1 MATRLKNYS
10 RAWYSKLIVWL
21 LVLACS
27 AGITTSFWYGV
38 SHYKDFPYLDESN
51 YLESYEFSWNIQ
63 DYTDALIQKLTYEN
77 MTEHFQ
83 KELLDAQMN
92 NAYLEWYYAGGNV
105 RFSEGSYS
113 EQYDSYQLSQK
124 EINSYYTEAYYRD
137 YDEYSDDTIDT
148 EYDSEYGT
156 SVTQNTISA
165 PTQAEEGQKNSE
177 DTTDNLSY
185 EAFVKANPTLRK
197 DLKECLEYNLK
208 QQYDYNKYVL
218 EKNRLFQ
225 ASVIARDKK
234 QEWNQVKKEY
244 RQNPFFLFYDNGVES
259 SSKDLDNNT
268 TNSISYS
275 GVTKVG
281 ATERSTVNSFQ
292 YFDSND
298 ISDSLAIPF
307 RSVDYGEYYY
317 NDENPYSNSNH
328 LDRKEQDVTSIFKT
342 WYEQQVENTLS
353 KYQVGIQMTYITLSD
368 KNETLVLAK
377 EKSKEILFYIV
388 IMAMILVIGM
398 IYLIATT
405 GKNPKD
411 NEVHLNLLDSIWS
424 EIQVGIGVLLG
435 FGFLGFFIEV
445 CIGYPGLYRVED
457 GEIRNPLLNLFGEP
471 QSQILISL
479 VTVFCAFLFFSLILS
494 QVRRLKARKWLD
506 GFICIRVIKYFWKK
520 FIKGMETL
528 WTGGRLM
535 NRMMILAIVAPIV
548 AATWI
553 GLPFVIAGLLFLVY
567 AYVPDFER
575 LQEGVK
581 KIKEGDV
588 SYQIKMEHKGVMKEV
603 ADDINQ
609 ISEGLKGAIE
619 SELRS
624 ERMKSELISNV
635 SHDIKTPL
643 TSIITYVD
651 LLKKE
656 EIDNETA
663 KDYIA
668 VIEKKAQ
675 RLKVLTNDL
684 FEAAKASSGD
694 MPVHLEKVNMQS
706 LVQQALG
713 EFDDKLRGADLE
725 VRVTMP
731 EEPVSILADGRL
743 MWRVTSNLLSN
754 AVKYAQ
760 PGSRLYL
767 DVKEEKDT
775 NRVCFIMKNISAY
788 ELNIDAE
795 ELMERFTRGD
805 ESRSTEGSGLGLNI
819 ANSLVELQH
828 GEFKIHIDGDLFKV
842 IVTMPKFQENK
853 AEKEQQEQKK
863 DVDFPVAPMKEKQ
876 KDEGVMDE
884 NVVVDLKKEEIV
896 LRKEE

>member
-10 RAWYSKLIVWL
+10 RAWYSKLIVWIII
-21 LVLACS
+21 LACS
-27 AGITTSFWYGV
+27 AGITTSFWYGI
-38 SHYKDFPYLDESN
+38 SHYKDFPYLDNSN
-51 YLESYEFSWNIQ
+51 YLESYEFEWNIK
-63 DYTDALIQKLTYEN
+63 DYTAALIQKLTYEN
-77 MTEHFQ
+77 MTEQFQ

-92 NAYLEWYYAGGNV
+92 NAYLEWYYAGGNKL
-105 RFSEGSYS
+105 FSEETYSNQYGSYTLPQKVIEGSYT
-113 EQYDSYQLSQK
+113 D
-124 EINSYYTEAYYRD
+124 AYYRD
-137 YDEYSDDTIDT
+137 YDEYSADVMDT
-148 EYDSEYGT
+148 EYDSEYST
-156 SVTQNTISA
+156 SVTENTISV
-165 PTQAEEGQKNSE
+165 PTQVEN
-177 DTTDNLSY
+177 DTEDNLSY

-197 DLKECLEYNLK
+197 DLKECLEYNLQ
-208 QQYDYNKYVL
+208 QQYEYNKYVL
-218 EKNRLFQ
+218 EKHPLFQ
-225 ASVIARDKK
+225 ASVIAKEKK

-244 RQNPFFLFYDNGVES
+244 GQNPFFLLYDNGIES
-259 SSKDLDNNT
+259 SSKDLENNT
-268 TNSISYS
+268 TNSINYS

-281 ATERSTVNSFQ
+281 AIERSSVNSFQ
-292 YFDSND
+292 YFDSNSMSNF
-298 ISDSLAIPF
+298 IEIPF
-307 RSVDYGEYYY
+307 HSVDYDEYYY
-317 NDENPYSNSNH
+317 SADNPYSNSNS
-328 LDRKEQDVTSIFKT
+328 LDRKEQNVTSIFNT

-353 KYQVGIQMTYITLSD
+353 KYQVAIQVSQSALSD

-377 EKSKEILFYIV
+377 EKSKEILFYIA

-398 IYLIATT
+398 LYLIATT
-405 GKNPKD
+405 GKTPKD

-479 VTVFCAFLFFSLILS
+479 VTVFCAFLLFSLILS

-581 KIKEGDV
+581 KIKEGNV

-603 ADDINQ
+603 ADDVNQ

>member
-10 RAWYSKLIVWL
+10 RAWYSKLIVWMII
-21 LVLACS
+21 LACS

-38 SHYKDFPYLDESN
+38 SHYKDFPYLDNSN
-51 YLESYEFSWNIQ
+51 YLESYEFEWNIK
-63 DYTDALIQKLTYEN
+63 DYTAALIQKLTYEN
-77 MTEHFQ
+77 MTEQFQ

-92 NAYLEWYYAGGNV
+92 NAYLEWYYAGGNKL
-105 RFSEGSYS
+105 FSEETYSNQYGSYTLPQKVIEGSYT
-113 EQYDSYQLSQK
+113 D
-124 EINSYYTEAYYRD
+124 AYYRD
-137 YDEYSDDTIDT
+137 YDEYSADVMDT
-148 EYDSEYGT
+148 EYDSEYST
-156 SVTQNTISA
+156 SVTENTISV
-165 PTQAEEGQKNSE
+165 PTQVEN
-177 DTTDNLSY
+177 DTEDNLSY
-185 EAFVKANPTLRK
+185 EAFVKENPTLRK
-197 DLKECLEYNLK
+197 DLKECLEYNLQ
-208 QQYDYNKYVL
+208 QQYEYNKYVL
-218 EKNRLFQ
+218 EKHPLFQ
-225 ASVIARDKK
+225 ASVIAKEKK

-244 RQNPFFLFYDNGVES
+244 GQNPFFLLYDNGIES
-259 SSKDLDNNT
+259 SSKDLENNT
-268 TNSISYS
+268 TNSINYS

-281 ATERSTVNSFQ
+281 ATERNSVNSFQ
-292 YFDSND
+292 YFDSNSMSNF
-298 ISDSLAIPF
+298 IEIPF
-307 RSVDYGEYYY
+307 HSVDYDEYYY
-317 NDENPYSNSNH
+317 SADNPYSNSNS
-328 LDRKEQDVTSIFKT
+328 LDRKEQNVTSIFNT

-353 KYQVGIQMTYITLSD
+353 KYQVAIQVSQSALSD

-377 EKSKEILFYIV
+377 EKSKEILFYIA

-398 IYLIATT
+398 LYLIATT
-405 GKNPKD
+405 GKTPKD

-445 CIGYPGLYRVED
+445 CIGYPGLYRYED
-457 GEIRNPLLNLFGEP
+457 GEIRNRLLSMFGEP

-479 VTVFCAFLFFSLILS
+479 VTVFCAFLLFSLILS

-581 KIKEGDV
+581 KIKEGNV

-603 ADDINQ
+603 ADDVNQ

-863 DVDFPVAPMKEKQ
+863 NVDFPVAPMKEKQ
-876 KDEGVMDE
+876 KDQVVMDE

>member
-10 RAWYSKLIVWL
+10 RAWYSKLIVWMII
-21 LVLACS
+21 LACS

-38 SHYKDFPYLDESN
+38 SHYKDFPYLDNSN
-51 YLESYEFSWNIQ
+51 YLESYEFEWNIK
-63 DYTDALIQKLTYEN
+63 DYTAALIQKLTYEN
-77 MTEHFQ
+77 MTEQFQ

-92 NAYLEWYYAGGNV
+92 NAYLEWYYAGGNKL
-105 RFSEGSYS
+105 FSEETYSNQYGSYTLPQKVIEGSYT
-113 EQYDSYQLSQK
+113 D
-124 EINSYYTEAYYRD
+124 AYYRD
-137 YDEYSDDTIDT
+137 YDEYSADVMDT
-148 EYDSEYGT
+148 EYDSEYST
-156 SVTQNTISA
+156 SVTENTISV
-165 PTQAEEGQKNSE
+165 PTQVEN
-177 DTTDNLSY
+177 DTEDNLSY

-208 QQYDYNKYVL
+208 QQYEYNKYVL
-218 EKNRLFQ
+218 EKNQLFQ
-225 ASVIARDKK
+225 ASVIAKEKK

-244 RQNPFFLFYDNGVES
+244 RQNPFFLLYDNGIES
-259 SSKDLDNNT
+259 SSKDLENNT
-268 TNSISYS
+268 TNSINYS

-281 ATERSTVNSFQ
+281 ATERNSVNSFQ
-292 YFDSND
+292 YFDSNSMSNF
-298 ISDSLAIPF
+298 IEIPF
-307 RSVDYGEYYY
+307 HSVDYDEYYY
-317 NDENPYSNSNH
+317 SADNPYSNSNS
-328 LDRKEQDVTSIFKT
+328 LDRKEQNVTSIFNT

-353 KYQVGIQMTYITLSD
+353 KYQVAIQVSQSALSD

-377 EKSKEILFYIV
+377 EKSKEILFYIA

-398 IYLIATT
+398 LYLIATT
-405 GKNPKD
+405 GKTPKD

-445 CIGYPGLYRVED
+445 CIGYPGLYRYED
-457 GEIRNPLLNLFGEP
+457 GEIRNRLLSMFGEP

-479 VTVFCAFLFFSLILS
+479 ITVFCAFLFFSLILS

-603 ADDINQ
+603 ADDVNQ

-863 DVDFPVAPMKEKQ
+863 NVDFPVAPMKEKQ

-896 LRKEE
+896 LGKEE

>member
-10 RAWYSKLIVWL
+10 RAWYSKLIVWIII
-21 LVLACS
+21 LACS
-27 AGITTSFWYGV
+27 AGITTSFWYGI
-38 SHYKDFPYLDESN
+38 SHYKDFPYLDNSN
-51 YLESYEFSWNIQ
+51 YLESYEFEWNIK
-63 DYTDALIQKLTYEN
+63 DYTAALIQKLTYEN
-77 MTEHFQ
+77 MTEQFQ

-92 NAYLEWYYAGGNV
+92 NAYLEWYYAGGNKL
-105 RFSEGSYS
+105 FSEETYSNQYGSYTLPQKVIEGSYT
-113 EQYDSYQLSQK
+113 D
-124 EINSYYTEAYYRD
+124 AYYRD
-137 YDEYSDDTIDT
+137 YDEYSADVMDT
-148 EYDSEYGT
+148 EYDSEYST
-156 SVTQNTISA
+156 SVTENTISV
-165 PTQAEEGQKNSE
+165 PTQVEN
-177 DTTDNLSY
+177 DTEDNLSY

-208 QQYDYNKYVL
+208 QQYEYNKYVL
-218 EKNRLFQ
+218 EKNQLFQ
-225 ASVIARDKK
+225 ASVIAKEKK
-234 QEWNQVKKEY
+234 QEWNQAKKEY
-244 RQNPFFLFYDNGVES
+244 RQNPFFLFYDNGAES
-259 SSKDLDNNT
+259 SSKYLGNNT
-268 TNSISYS
+268 TNSINYS
-275 GVTKVG
+275 GVTEVS
-281 ATERSTVNSFQ
+281 AIERSSMDSFQ
-292 YFDSND
+292 YFDSDD
-298 ISDSLAIPF
+298 ISNSLAIPF

-317 NDENPYSNSNH
+317 SDENPYSNSNN
-328 LDRKEQDVTSIFKT
+328 LDRKEQSVTSIFDK
-342 WYEQQVENTLS
+342 WYEQQVEDTLS
-353 KYQVGIQMTYITLSD
+353 KYQIGIQMNHSTLSD
-368 KNETLVLAK
+368 KNETLALAK
-377 EKSKEILFYIV
+377 EKSKEILFYIA

-398 IYLIATT
+398 LYLIATT
-405 GKNPKD
+405 GKTPKD

-479 VTVFCAFLFFSLILS
+479 VTVFCAFLLFSLILS

-581 KIKEGDV
+581 KIKEGNV

-760 PGSRLYL
+760 QGSRLYL

-876 KDEGVMDE
+876 KDQVVMDE

>member
-1 MATRLKNYS
+1 M
-10 RAWYSKLIVWL
+10 II
-21 LVLACS
+21 LACS

-38 SHYKDFPYLDESN
+38 SHYKDFPYLDDTN
-51 YLESYEFSWNIQ
+51 YLESHEFSWNVQ
-63 DYTDALIQKLTYEN
+63 AYTDALIQKLTYEN

-105 RFSEGSYS
+105 QFSEGSYS
-113 EQYDSYQLSQK
+113 NQYDSYQLSQK

-148 EYDSEYGT
+148 EYGSEYST
-156 SVTQNTISA
+156 SVVEEQKNNQNTI
-165 PTQAEEGQKNSE
+165 
-177 DTTDNLSY
+177 DLSY
-185 EAFVKANPTLRK
+185 EAFVKENPTLRK
-197 DLKECLEYNLK
+197 DLKECLEYNLQ
-208 QQYDYNKYVL
+208 QQYEYNKYVL
-218 EKNRLFQ
+218 EKHPLFQ
-225 ASVIARDKK
+225 ASVIAKEKK

-244 RQNPFFLFYDNGVES
+244 GQNPFFLLYDNGIES
-259 SSKDLDNNT
+259 SSKDLENNT
-268 TNSISYS
+268 TNSINYS

-281 ATERSTVNSFQ
+281 ATERSSVNSFQ
-292 YFDSND
+292 YFDSNSMSNF
-298 ISDSLAIPF
+298 IEIPF
-307 RSVDYGEYYY
+307 HSVDYDEYYY
-317 NDENPYSNSNH
+317 SADNPYSNSNS
-328 LDRKEQDVTSIFKT
+328 LDRKEQNATSIFNT

-353 KYQVGIQMTYITLSD
+353 KYQVAIQVSQSALSD

-377 EKSKEILFYIV
+377 EKSKEILFYIA

-398 IYLIATT
+398 LYLIATT
-405 GKNPKD
+405 GKTPKD

-445 CIGYPGLYRVED
+445 CIGYPGLYRYED
-457 GEIRNPLLNLFGEP
+457 GEIRNRLLSMFGEP

-479 VTVFCAFLFFSLILS
+479 ITVFCAFLFFSLILS

-520 FIKGMETL
+520 FIKGVETL

-603 ADDINQ
+603 ADDVNQ

-706 LVQQALG
+706 LIQQALG

-725 VRVTMP
+725 VRITMP

-767 DVKEEKDT
+767 DVKEEKDA

-828 GEFKIHIDGDLFKV
+828 GEFTIHIDGDLFKV
-842 IVTMPKFQENK
+842 IVTMPKFHENR
-853 AEKEQQEQKK
+853 AEKEQQGQQVQKK
-863 DVDFPVAPMKEKQ
+863 EVDSPAASMKEKQ
-876 KDEGVMDE
+876 KDQVVMDE

-896 LRKEE
+896 PRKEE

>member
-10 RAWYSKLIVWL
+10 RAWYSKLIVWMII
-21 LVLACS
+21 LACS
-27 AGITTSFWYGV
+27 AGITTSFWYGI
-38 SHYKDFPYLDESN
+38 SHYQDFPYLDDTN
-51 YLESYEFSWNIQ
+51 YLESHEFDWNIQ
-63 DYTDALIQKLTYEN
+63 AYTAALIQKLTYEN

-105 RFSEGSYS
+105 QFSEGSYS
-113 EQYDSYQLSQK
+113 NQYDSYQLSQK

-148 EYDSEYGT
+148 EYDSESST
-156 SVTQNTISA
+156 SVVEKQTN
-165 PTQAEEGQKNSE
+165 NE
-177 DTTDNLSY
+177 DTIDLSY
-185 EAFVKANPTLRK
+185 EAFVKANPTLKK

-208 QQYDYNKYVL
+208 QQYEYNKYVL
-218 EKNRLFQ
+218 EKNQLFQ
-225 ASVIARDKK
+225 ASVIAKEKK

-244 RQNPFFLFYDNGVES
+244 GQNPFFLFYDNGAES
-259 SSKDLDNNT
+259 SSKDLENNT
-268 TNSISYS
+268 TNSINYS
-275 GVTKVG
+275 GVTKVA
-281 ATERSTVNSFQ
+281 ATERSSTHSFQ
-292 YFDSND
+292 YFDSDAINNY
-298 ISDSLAIPF
+298 ISVSF
-307 RSVDYGEYYY
+307 RSVDYDEYYY
-317 NDENPYSNSNH
+317 SAENPYSNFNN
-328 LDRKEQDVTSIFKT
+328 LNRKEQNVTSIFET
-342 WYEQQVENTLS
+342 WYEQQVEDTLS
-353 KYQVGIQMTYITLSD
+353 KYQIGIQMNPITLSD

-377 EKSKEILFYIV
+377 EKSKEILFYIT
-388 IMAMILVIGM
+388 IMAMIVVIGM
-398 IYLIATT
+398 LYLIATT
-405 GKNPKD
+405 GKSPKD

-424 EIQVGIGVLLG
+424 EIQVGIGVLIG
-435 FGFLGFFIEV
+435 FGFLGFFIKV
-445 CIGYPGLYRVED
+445 CIDYAGLYQYED
-457 GEIRNPLLNLFGEP
+457 GEIRNRLLNMFGEP

-479 VTVFCAFLFFSLILS
+479 ITIFCVFLFFSLILS

-506 GFICIRVIKYFWKK
+506 GFICIRVIKYLWKK
-520 FIKGMETL
+520 FIKGVETL

-535 NRMMILAIVAPIV
+535 NRMMILAIVAPIL
-548 AATWI
+548 AATWL

-603 ADDINQ
+603 ADDVNQ

-706 LVQQALG
+706 LIQQALG

-767 DVKEEKDT
+767 DVKEEKDA

-828 GEFKIHIDGDLFKV
+828 GEFTIHIDGDLFKV

-853 AEKEQQEQKK
+853 VEKERQEQKK
-863 DVDFPVAPMKEKQ
+863 TVDLSVTPMREKR
-876 KDEGVMDE
+876 KDEVVMDE
-884 NVVVDLKKEEIV
+884 NVVVDLKEEEV
-896 LRKEE
+896 VPRK